1 MQKTTVSPRVR
12 YFKTVSNSEFHTV
25 DSGSQA
31 MDSGFLVI
39 VEIGFQIPFNSGIAN
54 SSAEFWILYPRVLDF
69 ASKYFPDFRMPC
81 STFIGKLNQLHKYC

>member
-12 YFKTVSNSEFHTV
+12 HFKTVSDSEFHTV

-39 VEIGFQIPFNSGIAN
+39 VELGIQIPFNSGIAN
-54 SSAEFWILYPRVLDF
+54 SLAEFWIPNRRILDF
-69 ASKYFPDFRMPC
+69 TSKYFPDSGMP
-81 STFIGKLNQLHKYC
+81 